1 MLVQFSCYMCLRGLE
16 VISHLTYEC
25 ICVGYIFKALLNSV
39 LVEVSLFSLLVV
51 KVSVGSDGGDGL

>member
-1 MLVQFSCYMCLRGLE
+1 MLVRFSCYMCLRGLE

-39 LVEVSLFSLLVV
+39 IVEVSLSLLVV
-51 KVSVGSDGGDGL
+51 KVSVGSDCGDGL